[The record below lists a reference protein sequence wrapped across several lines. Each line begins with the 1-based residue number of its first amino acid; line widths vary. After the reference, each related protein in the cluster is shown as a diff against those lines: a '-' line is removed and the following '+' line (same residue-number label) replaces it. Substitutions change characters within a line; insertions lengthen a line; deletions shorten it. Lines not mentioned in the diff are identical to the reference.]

1 MRVTDKIMY
10 DQMRFS
16 VMDGRDRLFAIQ
28 QKIAANRKLTSLSD
42 DPRGS
47 EKASQLKSTESE
59 LDQFRRN
66 IQSGKTSLEL
76 TGVALQGV
84 ADLLVRAKEISIQ
97 FSNGEYSAGDREIAA
112 EEVAGIYRQVV
123 SFANMKNGSDYLFSG
138 FNSDTPAYSAVV
150 VDASGVVVGGGVWG
164 GDAGE
169 KEVRVGQSER
179 MAINVTGAS
188 VFGSSVPVG
197 AVPAAGLMKDLQDLQ
212 VALGA
217 NDLAGIGNA
226 MADMDAG
233 MQAVLA
239 GQSTVGTRIRQM
251 EVMDSAIGNMLVSV
265 ATQLSGIEDLDI
277 AEMATELAKQEA
289 AYEAAI
295 LVAGRISSLSMM
307 SGMTAG

>member
-28 QKIAANRKLTSLSD
+28 QKISANRKLTSLSD

-97 FSNGEYSAGDREIAA
+97 FSNGEYNDGDREIAA

-138 FNSDTPAYSAVV
+138 FSAGTPAYSA
-150 VDASGVVVGGGVWG
+150 AGVWG

-169 KEVRVGQSER
+169 KEVRIGQSER

-188 VFGSSVPVG
+188 VFGSSVLVG

-212 VALGA
+212 TALGA
-217 NDLAGIGNA
+217 DDLAGIGNA
-226 MADMDAG
+226 MTAMDAG

-239 GQSTVGTRIRQM
+239 SQSTVGTRIRQM

-289 AYEAAI
+289 AYQAAI

>member
-28 QKIAANRKLTSLSD
+28 QKISANRKLTSLSD

-97 FSNGEYSAGDREIAA
+97 FSNGEYGAGDREIAA

-169 KEVRVGQSER
+169 KEVRTGQSER

-188 VFGSSVPVG
+188 VFGSSG
-197 AVPAAGLMKDLQDLQ
+197 TAGLMKDLQDLQ

-239 GQSTVGTRIRQM
+239 SQSTVGTRIRQM

-265 ATQLSGIEDLDI
+265 ATQLSGIKDLDI

-289 AYEAAI
+289 AYQAAV
-295 LVAGRISSLSMM
+295 LVAGKISSLSMLNG
-307 SGMTAG
+307 STG